1 MPKIKI
7 TYKMAIILATMSFGP
22 MMAGNLVNLL
32 TPDLQKIQVER
43 SEAGQKVAMNC
54 SKHMAGSDQIKLQ
67 RACRES
73 LLTINQLQSLRILR
87 HDGLVMYSSPDHH
100 QYWNLSPEAPSDLNQ
115 VRIPLLKGDSVY
127 AEIELAFEPVNSFWS
142 SSFVRWAMILGFGF
156 SINAG
161 SFAFFLSRSLGV
173 LDPKNAVPKRV
184 RNTLDTIVGGVV
196 ILDDKGKILLANDSF
211 ARWLNLSVDG
221 VAEKELSSLSWNREE
236 EGAWPWELAI
246 QQKAPKTGIKLNL
259 SACDK
264 EYTFMVNATP
274 VFDGNEM
281 LTGALVSFEDISLM
295 EEQRRHLLDV
305 LRDLEASREQIR
317 RQNEVLHELATRDG
331 LTGALNR
338 RALFEK
344 VEAIWEKRNEGDRGL
359 ITIMMDVDH
368 FKKLNDQHGHTAGDA
383 VLKDVVK
390 VVSKI
395 VEGRAIL
402 SRYGGEEFCVIMQK
416 ATIDEGEALAEEIR
430 AGIQTCLAEPYK
442 VTASLGVSS
451 SIFNAPNIGA
461 QIEQADQGLYAA
473 KRGGRNTFRTWS
485 QQLEADAIEE
495 DKSKAAKLAA
505 TDIEDHPISY
515 HAVVSLNAA
524 LSKRFPKV
532 AAHANRVAE
541 IAVELARGQLKV
553 DQLYT
558 LEIAATLH
566 DIGYL
571 GMPQCEGELLQ
582 DHAIID
588 HEANLHRNMVT
599 QELLDAAF
607 NSDELR
613 EIIKFQTIPYSM
625 RSQYPSGIPIGA
637 RVIAIASTYDAL
649 TSVLSDQP
657 LSHDDAI
664 EYMRS
669 RAGDLF
675 DPELVENLA
684 VTPTGWRPINAMSM
698 SELCTRDIL
707 MLGYQIER
715 VLHSFESGNSV
726 VLKAKLDSLEALAK
740 KIDMPTIGMIIHELK
755 SEVDRKAVADWG
767 SLMPIMYDLV
777 EICLTVHR
785 AHLRSTKNTAS
796 IGRSPQ
802 SDYIPSN

>member
-1 MPKIKI
+1 MPKLKI

-32 TPDLQKIQVER
+32 TPDLQRIQVER
-43 SEAGQKVAMNC
+43 SEAGQKVAMSC
-54 SKHMAGSDQIKLQ
+54 SKHLGGSDQIKLQ
-67 RACRES
+67 RACRET
-73 LLTINQLQSLRILR
+73 LLTIQQLKSLRILR
-87 HDGLVMYSSPDHH
+87 HDGLVLYSSPDHH
-100 QYWNLSPEAPSDLNQ
+100 RYWSLTPEAPSDLNQ
-115 VRIPLLKGDSVY
+115 VRIPLIKGESVY

-142 SSFVRWAMILGFGF
+142 SSYVKWAMILGFGF
-156 SINAG
+156 SINVG
-161 SFAFFLSRSLGV
+161 SFAFFLSRALGV
-173 LDPKNAVPKRV
+173 LDPKSAVPKRV

-211 ARWLNLSVDG
+211 ARWLNVSVDE
-221 VAEKELSSLSWNREE
+221 VTEKELSSLSWTREE
-236 EGAWPWELAI
+236 DVAWPWELAI
-246 QQKAPKTGIKLNL
+246 EHKSPKTGIKLHL

-274 VFDGNEM
+274 VFDGNEV

-305 LRDLEASREQIR
+305 LRDLESSREQIR

-344 VEAIWEKRNEGDRGL
+344 VDAIWEKRNEGNRGL

-416 ATIDEGEALAEEIR
+416 ATIAEGEAMAEEIR
-430 AGIQTCLAEPYK
+430 DGIQTSLADPYK

-451 SIFNAPNIGA
+451 SIFNATSIGA
-461 QIEQADQGLYAA
+461 LIEQADQGLYAA

-485 QQLEADAIEE
+485 AQLEADAIEE
-495 DKSKAAKLAA
+495 EKNKAAKLAA

-524 LSKRFPKV
+524 LSKRFPKI

-566 DIGYL
+566 DVGCL
-571 GMPQCEGELLQ
+571 GMTQSESDLLK
-582 DHAIID
+582 DHAFIHD
-588 HEANLHRNMVT
+588 QQNLERNEVT
-599 QELLDAAF
+599 QELLDSSF
-607 NSDELR
+607 NSNELR
-613 EIIKFQTIPYSM
+613 DIVKFQTVPYSQ
-625 RSQYPSGIPIGA
+625 REQYPTGIPLGA
-637 RVIAIASTYDAL
+637 RVIAIASSYDAL
-649 TSVLSDQP
+649 TSTLNDQP
-657 LSHDDAI
+657 LSHEQAI
-664 EYMRS
+664 EYLR
-669 RAGDLF
+669 RHAGDWF
-675 DPELVENLA
+675 DPELVEKLA
-684 VTPTGWRPINAMSM
+684 VTATGWRPINAMTVSDM
-698 SELCTRDIL
+698 ATRDIL
-707 MLGYQIER
+707 MIGYQIER
-715 VLHSFESGNSV
+715 VIHSFESGNPI
-726 VLKAKLDSLEALAK
+726 VLKAKLDSLESLAK
-740 KIDMPTIGMIIHELK
+740 KIEMPMIGMIIKELR
-755 SEVDRKAVADWG
+755 SEVERKAIADWG

-777 EICLTVHR
+777 ELCLTVHR
-785 AHLRSTKNTAS
+785 AHLRSSRAPKPTVD
-796 IGRSPQ
+796 I
-802 SDYIPSN
+802 

>member
-73 LLTINQLQSLRILR
+73 LLTIEQLQSLRILR
-87 HDGLVMYSSPDHH
+87 HDGLVLYSSPDHH
-100 QYWNLSPEAPSDLNQ
+100 QYWSLAPESPSDLNQ
-115 VRIPLLKGDSVY
+115 VRIPLLKGESVY
-127 AEIELAFEPVNSFWS
+127 AEIELAFEPISSFWS
-142 SSFVRWAMILGFGF
+142 SNFVRWAMILGFGF
-156 SINAG
+156 SINVG
-161 SFAFFLSRSLGV
+161 SFAFFLSRALGV
-173 LDPKNAVPKRV
+173 LDPKSAVPKRV

-211 ARWLNLSVDG
+211 ARWLNLTVDL
-221 VAEKELSSLSWNREE
+221 VAEKELSSLSWTRED

-246 QQKAPKTGIKLNL
+246 QHKAPKTGIKLNL
-259 SACDK
+259 SACNK

-305 LRDLEASREQIR
+305 LRDLEASREQIK
-317 RQNEVLHELATRDG
+317 RQNEVLHELASRDG

-344 VEAIWEKRNEGDRGL
+344 VDAIWEKRNEGIRGL

-416 ATIDEGEALAEEIR
+416 ATVEEGEAMAEEIR
-430 AGIQTCLAEPYK
+430 AGIQTFLAEPYK

-485 QQLEADAIEE
+485 PQLEADALEE
-495 DKSKAAKLAA
+495 EKNKAAKLAA

-524 LSKRFPKV
+524 LSKRFPKL

-541 IAVELARGQLKV
+541 IAVELARGRLKV

-558 LEIAATLH
+558 IEIAATLH
-566 DIGYL
+566 DIGYI
-571 GMPQCEGELLQ
+571 GMTQSEGELLVAHAVM
-582 DHAIID
+582 DHNEN
-588 HEANLHRNMVT
+588 HNRNLVT
-599 QELLDAAF
+599 QELLDSAF

-613 EIIKFQTIPYSM
+613 EIIKFQTVPYSSQ
-625 RSQYPSGIPIGA
+625 SQYPGGIPLGA
-637 RVIAIASTYDAL
+637 RVIAIANSYDAL
-649 TSVLSDQP
+649 TSMLSDQP
-657 LSHDDAI
+657 LSHEDAI
-664 EYMRS
+664 AYLRS
-669 RAGDLF
+669 RSGDLF
-675 DPELVENLA
+675 DPELVEKLA
-684 VTPTGWRPINAMSM
+684 ITQTGWRPINAMSM
-698 SELCTRDIL
+698 SDMCTRDIL
-707 MLGYQIER
+707 MIGYQIER
-715 VLHSFESGNSV
+715 VLHSFESGNAM
-726 VLKAKLDSLEALAK
+726 VLKAKLDSLESLAK

-777 EICLTVHR
+777 ELCFTVHR
-785 AHLRSTKNTAS
+785 AHLRSTRNPVT
-796 IGRSPQ
+796 IGS
-802 SDYIPSN
+802 SF

>member
-1 MPKIKI
+1 
-7 TYKMAIILATMSFGP
+7 
-22 MMAGNLVNLL
+22 MAGNLVNLL

-73 LLTINQLQSLRILR
+73 LLTIDQLQSLRILR

-100 QYWNLSPEAPSDLNQ
+100 QYWSLSPEAPSDLNQ
-115 VRIPLLKGDSVY
+115 VRIPLLKGESVY

-156 SINAG
+156 SINVG
-161 SFAFFLSRSLGV
+161 SFAFFLSRALGV

-211 ARWLNLSVDG
+211 ARWLNLSVDE
-221 VAEKELSSLSWNREE
+221 VAEKELSSLSWTREE

-344 VEAIWEKRNEGDRGL
+344 VEAIWEKRNEGNRGL

-416 ATIDEGEALAEEIR
+416 ATIDEGEAMAEEIR
-430 AGIQTCLAEPYK
+430 AGIQTSLADPYK

-495 DKSKAAKLAA
+495 EKNKAAKLAA

-524 LSKRFPKV
+524 LCKRFPKI

-541 IAVELARGQLKV
+541 VAVELARGQLKV

-571 GMPQCEGELLQ
+571 GMTQCESELLQ
-582 DHAIID
+582 THAVID
-588 HEANLHRNMVT
+588 HKENIHRNSIT

-613 EIIKFQTIPYSM
+613 EIIKFQTVPYSI
-625 RSQYPSGIPIGA
+625 RSQYPNGIPIGA

-657 LSHDDAI
+657 LSHDEAI
-664 EYMRS
+664 EYLRS
-669 RAGDLF
+669 RAGELF
-675 DPELVENLA
+675 DPDLVEKLA
-684 VTPTGWRPINAMSM
+684 VTPTGWRPINAMCM
-698 SELCTRDIL
+698 SDMCTRDIL
-707 MLGYQIER
+707 MIGYQIER

-726 VLKAKLDSLEALAK
+726 VLKAKLDSLEVLAK
-740 KIDMPTIGMIIHELK
+740 KIDMPAIGMIIHELK

-785 AHLRSTKNTAS
+785 AHLRSTKNTAA
-796 IGRSPQ
+796 IGGSPQ
-802 SDYIPSN
+802 TDYIPSN

>member
-1 MPKIKI
+1 
-7 TYKMAIILATMSFGP
+7 
-22 MMAGNLVNLL
+22 MAGNLVNLL

-73 LLTINQLQSLRILR
+73 LLTIDQLQSLRILR

-115 VRIPLLKGDSVY
+115 VRIPLLKGESVY

-142 SSFVRWAMILGFGF
+142 SSFVKWAMILGFGF
-156 SINAG
+156 SINVG
-161 SFAFFLSRSLGV
+161 SFAFFLSRALGV

-211 ARWLNLSVDG
+211 ARWLNLSVDE
-221 VAEKELSSLSWNREE
+221 VAEKELSSLSWTREE

-344 VEAIWEKRNEGDRGL
+344 VEAIWEKRNEGNRGL

-416 ATIDEGEALAEEIR
+416 ATIDEGEAMAEEIR
-430 AGIQTCLAEPYK
+430 AGIQTSLAEPYK

-582 DHAIID
+582 AHAMID

-613 EIIKFQTIPYSM
+613 EIIKFQTIPYST

-657 LSHDDAI
+657 LSHNDAI

-707 MLGYQIER
+707 MLGYQLER

-785 AHLRSTKNTAS
+785 AHLRSTKNTAAIS
-796 IGRSPQ
+796 ISPQ
-802 SDYIPSN
+802 IDYMPSN